1 MILRHRD
8 RELLRFEWAGARGVR
23 VLSVNDAERKF
34 LPIEMVGTASDEALW
49 KWLTHRTVPRGRKY
63 ILSALRQL
71 GIPSDDVRAIVEF
84 SRGLSLNDVYWMLH
98 VPSVGITSKNPKTE
112 NDEKHCETD
121 LNVDKGD
128 VSVSI
133 KSTNYDSLEYQIL
146 ENMRADKAIT
156 AAEIA
161 DILQVE
167 QRTIERKIKFL
178 REQGKLVRMGPRKTG
193 YWQVKD

>member
-34 LPIEMVGTASDEALW
+34 LPIEMAGTVSDESLW
-49 KWLTHRTVPRGRKY
+49 KWLTHRKCE
-63 ILSALRQL
+63 I
-71 GIPSDDVRAIVEF
+71 
-84 SRGLSLNDVYWMLH
+84 
-98 VPSVGITSKNPKTE
+98 SVG
-112 NDEKHCETD
+112 
-121 LNVDKGD
+121 
-128 VSVSI
+128 I

-167 QRTIERKIKFL
+167 RRTIERKIKFL
-178 REQGKLVRMGPRKTG
+178 REHGKVVHMGSRKTG
-193 YWQVKD
+193 YWQVRDIYGES